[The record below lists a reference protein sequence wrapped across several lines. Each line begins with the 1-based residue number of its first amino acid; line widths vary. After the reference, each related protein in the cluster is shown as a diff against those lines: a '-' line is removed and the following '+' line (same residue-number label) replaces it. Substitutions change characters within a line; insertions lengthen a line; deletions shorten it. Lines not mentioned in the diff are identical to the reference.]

1 MTHSV
6 DRRGFLKRLAGGAA
20 AASLGALAAPARSS
34 AASSASEPSSA
45 IESQRLTET
54 LWLYRGDGGNVLAA
68 RDSEGLA
75 LVDGGLP
82 ERSAALLA
90 RIRAET
96 GAERIHT
103 LFDTHWH
110 PCQTGSNEPIGN
122 AGATII
128 AHENTRLWLCYANP
142 VPLEHRSYGPLP
154 AQARPNKTFFYG
166 AEQVTVGDE
175 PVEYGYLLQAH
186 TDGDMYVHF
195 KKSNVLATG
204 GVVSGAG
211 WPVIDYK
218 TGGWIEGMTRGIAT
232 LLQVADANTQIVP
245 AHGPVLT
252 RADLEEQHKMYSTIA
267 FRLERMIRQG
277 LGPKDVLKL
286 DPTKE
291 FNAKWG
297 DPTVFTTTAF
307 ESLWGH
313 FAPDAT

>member
-1 MTHSV
+1 MTYSV
-6 DRRGFLKRLAGGAA
+6 DRRGFLKTMAGGAA
-20 AASLGALAAPARSS
+20 AASLGALAQVAHARDAGAPIAVQKLNG
-34 AASSASEPSSA
+34 AV
-45 IESQRLTET
+45 T
-54 LWLYRGDGGNVLAA
+54 LFSGDGGNVLVAP
-68 RDSEGLA
+68 DGDGLA

-82 ERSAALLA
+82 ERSGELA
-90 RIRAET
+90 KRIRQTT
-96 GAERIHT
+96 GLDRVHT
-103 LFDTHWH
+103 LFNTHWH
-110 PCQTGSNEPIGN
+110 PRQTGSNERIGKEH
-122 AGATII
+122 ATII

-142 VPLEHRSYGPLP
+142 VPETNTTYGPLP
-154 AQARPNKTFFYG
+154 AYARPNKTFFYDS
-166 AEQVTVGDE
+166 EQVTIGGE

-204 GVVSGAG
+204 GVVSGEG

-252 RADLEEQHKMYSTIA
+252 RADLEAQHKMYSTIA

-286 DPTKE
+286 NPTKE